1 MHNVQT
7 LISLFNETFE
17 KDFKVR
23 LVRGDD
29 EPIYLPAGKSDG
41 SLKAQP
47 YAQVVFAHG
56 YFASGLHEIAH
67 WCLAGEK
74 RRQQVDYGYW
84 YCPDGRSS
92 EQQALFQSVEIKPQA
107 IEWALAAAAGFVFR
121 VSCDNLS
128 GDENGIQPD
137 HLAFERQVQHQL
149 ESYLE
154 DGFPVRAQQFIETLI
169 TAYEQPKVTLKQCL
183 SVLNKKA
190 HPISTSNHLTASRE
204 LNDSA
209 A

>member
-23 LVRGDD
+23 LVRGND
-29 EPIYLPAGKSDG
+29 EPIYLPAGIGEG

-84 YCPDGRSS
+84 YCPDD
-92 EQQALFQSVEIKPQA
+92 AVQS
-107 IEWALAAAAGFVFR
+107 
-121 VSCDNLS
+121 
-128 GDENGIQPD
+128 
-137 HLAFERQVQHQL
+137 
-149 ESYLE
+149 
-154 DGFPVRAQQFIETLI
+154 
-169 TAYEQPKVTLKQCL
+169 
-183 SVLNKKA
+183 NKLYF
-190 HPISTSNHLTASRE
+190 NR
-204 LNDSA
+204 
-209 A
+209 